1 MLTLIRLRN
10 EYIYIFFFSHF
21 FFSHFFFFTHF
32 FLLLQVPSS
41 GKSGPAELSGYIEYG
56 DVISAVNGIS
66 LQSMSFDDACDAFS
80 SSSWPRMILFQ
91 KPIENIKTKRVN
103 DILTQYLILQ
113 RRKKTECIT

>member
-10 EYIYIFFFSHF
+10 EYIYIYFFFTH
-21 FFSHFFFFTHF
+21 FFFTHF

-91 KPIENIKTKRVN
+91 KPIENIKQNVSM
-103 DILTQYLILQ
+103 IF
-113 RRKKTECIT
+113 